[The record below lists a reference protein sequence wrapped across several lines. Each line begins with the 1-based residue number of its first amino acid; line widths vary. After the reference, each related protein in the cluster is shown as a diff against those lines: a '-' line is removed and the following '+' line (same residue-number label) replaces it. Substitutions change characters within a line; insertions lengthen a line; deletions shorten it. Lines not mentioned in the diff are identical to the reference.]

1 MRFEPKSESAKE
13 IDKGKTKLG
22 VKFIKRG
29 AKLSAQHQ
37 VVLNQRDL
45 TKYTF
50 IREIQGSSKISML
63 HCASIKAHIFLKNL
77 LY

>member
-29 AKLSAQHQ
+29 DKLSAQQQ

-50 IREIQGSSKISML
+50 IREIQGSSNL
-63 HCASIKAHIFLKNL
+63 HVALCE
-77 LY
+77 Y